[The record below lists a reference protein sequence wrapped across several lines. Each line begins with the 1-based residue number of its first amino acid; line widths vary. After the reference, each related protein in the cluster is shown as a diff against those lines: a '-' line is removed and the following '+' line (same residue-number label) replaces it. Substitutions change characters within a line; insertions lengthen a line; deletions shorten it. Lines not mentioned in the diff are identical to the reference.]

1 MVSIY
6 IDEAW
11 RWPLAWP
18 ICLWIILE
26 LNNNYDNVWFADSKK
41 ISEKKREI
49 FFEKIEELKNSWFLF
64 FNYKFVHNNFI
75 DKYWVSASMK
85 KLLVSWIKGI
95 LKQSSFSMSQV
106 NYIYFD
112 WNTDF
117 GASKELWIKINT
129 IKSWDSKVVQI
140 WMASIVAKVVRDLYM
155 KKIDSLYPDYQLWKN
170 KWYWTLYHRNIIK
183 EKWPT
188 IYHRKTFLKNLI

>member
-6 IDEAW
+6 IDEAG
-11 RWPLAWP
+11 RGPLAGP
-18 ICLWIILE
+18 ICLGIILE
-26 LNNNYDNVWFADSKK
+26 LNNNYDNVGFADSKK

-49 FFEKIEELKNSWFLF
+49 FFEKIEELKNSGFLF

-75 DKYWVSASMK
+75 DKYGVSASMK
-85 KLLVSWIKGI
+85 KLLVSGIKGI

-112 WNTDF
+112 GNTDF
-117 GASKELWIKINT
+117 GASKELGIKINT
-129 IKSWDSKVVQI
+129 IKSGDSKVVQI
-140 WMASIVAKVVRDLYM
+140 GMASIVAKVVRDLYM
-155 KKIDSLYPDYQLWKN
+155 KKIDSLYPDYQLGKN
-170 KWYWTLYHRNIIK
+170 KGYGTLYHRNIIK
-183 EKWPT
+183 EKGPT